1 MGLQPRRG
9 RRFSLKLEDIYKLA
23 VRMGMEKDPRGKEEI
38 ERILALNREKYDK
51 LSEKEKEYFDTD
63 SLENP
68 FPDSRILVGDPRTEV
83 KAVMAGVDMEVPEVL
98 LADRLRERGEAVD
111 LIISHHPEGKAL
123 VNLDKV
129 MALQADEWYRHGVP
143 INIGEALIG
152 KRMQEIYR
160 AFLPRNHERT
170 LDAARLLGIPF
181 MSMHTVADNQVH
193 AYLGEYFERKRPRT
207 VGEVIDLLLDIPE
220 YQASARSQAG
230 PVAIVGSRESR
241 AGKIM
246 VDMTGGTEGPR
257 EVLEKLADAG
267 VGTIVAMHYSEK
279 HREEAEK
286 QKVNVIIAGH
296 IVSDSLGM
304 NLILDRLE
312 ERGVRITP
320 VSGLVRVSR
329 ARKKPGRAKR

>member
-1 MGLQPRRG
+1 M
-9 RRFSLKLEDIYKLA
+9 KLGEIQKLA
-23 VRMGMEKDPRGKEEI
+23 VRMGIEKDPRGKEEI
-38 ERILALNREKYDK
+38 KRILAANRERYEK
-51 LSEKEKEYFDTD
+51 LPEKEKRYFDLE

-68 FPDSRILVGDPRTEV
+68 YADSRILVGDADVEV
-83 KAVMAGVDMEVPEVL
+83 KAALVGIDMEVPEVL
-98 LADRLRERGEAVD
+98 LADRLREKGERVD
-111 LIISHHPEGKAL
+111 LIISHHPEGKGL

-143 INIGEALIG
+143 INVGEALIG

-160 AFLPRNHERT
+160 AFLPRNHERA

-193 AYLGEYFERKRPRT
+193 AYLNGYFTRKKPRT
-207 VGEVIDLLLDIPE
+207 VGEVVDLLLEIPE
-220 YQASARSQAG
+220 YQAAARMQAG
-230 PVAIVGSRESR
+230 PVIIVGKKENR

-246 VDMTGGTEGPR
+246 VDMTGGTEGPQ
-257 EVLEKLADAG
+257 EVLEKLAAAG
-267 VGTIVAMHYSEK
+267 VGTVVAMHYSEK

-286 QKVNVIIAGH
+286 QKLNVIIAGH
-296 IVSDSLGM
+296 VVSDSLGM

-312 ERGVRITP
+312 EKGVRIIP

-329 ARKKPGRAKR
+329 AGKKQGRR

>member
-1 MGLQPRRG
+1 M
-9 RRFSLKLEDIYKLA
+9 KLGEIYRLA
-23 VRMGMEKDPRGKEEI
+23 VTMGMEKDPRGKEEI
-38 ERILALNREKYDK
+38 QRILAANRERYEK
-51 LSEKEKEYFDTD
+51 LPEKEKQFFDME

-68 FPDSRILVGDPRTEV
+68 FPDSRILVGDPDTDV
-83 KAVMAGVDMEVPEVL
+83 NCALVGIDMEVPEVL
-98 LADRLRERGEAVD
+98 LADRLREKGEPVD
-111 LIISHHPEGKAL
+111 LIISHHPEGKGL

-160 AFLPRNHERT
+160 AFLPRNHERA
-170 LDAARLLGIPF
+170 LDVARLLGIPF

-193 AYLGEYFERKRPRT
+193 SFLNDLFAKRKPRT
-207 VGEVIDLLLDIPE
+207 VGDVVDLLLEIPE
-220 YQASARSQAG
+220 YQAAARIQAG
-230 PVAIVGSRESR
+230 PVVIVGKKENR
-241 AGKIM
+241 AGKVM
-246 VDMTGGTEGPR
+246 VDMTGGTEGPQ

-286 QKVNVIIAGH
+286 QKINVVIAGH

-304 NLILDRLE
+304 NLILDKLE
-312 ERGVRITP
+312 EKGVRVIP

-329 ARKKPGRAKR
+329 AIRKRGRPRKKT

>member
-1 MGLQPRRG
+1 
-9 RRFSLKLEDIYKLA
+9 LKLEEIYKLA
-23 VRMGMEKDPRGKEEI
+23 VKMGIEKDPRGKAEI
-38 ERILALNREKYDK
+38 KRMLAANKERYEK
-51 LSEKEKEYFDTD
+51 LPEKEKEYFDLDTLD
-63 SLENP
+63 NP
-68 FPDSRILVGDPRTEV
+68 FPDSRILVGDPQTNV
-83 KAVMAGVDMEVPEVL
+83 KTAMAGIDMEIGEVL
-98 LADRLRERGEAVD
+98 LADRLREKGEAVD

-152 KRMQEIYR
+152 KRSQEIYR
-160 AFLPRNHERT
+160 AFLPRNHERA
-170 LDAARLLGIPF
+170 LDVARILDIPF

-193 AYLGEYFERKRPRT
+193 AYLSDYLTRKKPAT
-207 VGEVIDLLLDIPE
+207 VGKVIDLLLEIPE
-220 YQASARSQAG
+220 YQASARNQAG
-230 PVAIVGSRESR
+230 PVIIVGSKENR

-246 VDMTGGTEGPR
+246 VDMTGGTEGPQ
-257 EVLEKLADAG
+257 EVLAKLADAG

-279 HREEAEK
+279 HKEEAER
-286 QKVNVIIAGH
+286 QKINVIIAGH

-312 ERGVRITP
+312 EKGVRIIP

-329 ARKKPGRAKR
+329 ASKKKSRAKS